1 MNYDN
6 SVPKKVYVYRPL
18 NPWGYNVLILNEGE
32 EVPSDCT
39 TIVPPNID
47 RPKFNF
53 DTQKWESVPEPPV
66 TPSKMQ
72 RVVMQQ
78 SQQITLLQTTVMQQ
92 NQINVKLQATKQQ
105 QENQIGQ
112 LQQLFMLANQQQAV
126 ADKKGEN

>member
-6 SVPKKVYVYRPL
+6 SVPKKVYAYKPL

-53 DTQKWESVPEPPV
+53 DTQKWESVPE
-66 TPSKMQ
+66 TPIEPSAMQ
-72 RVVMQQ
+72 KIVIQQAKTIAQIQSVMMQQ
-78 SQQITLLQTTVMQQ
+78 SKDIATL
-92 NQINVKLQATKQQ
+92 
-105 QENQIGQ
+105 
-112 LQQLFMLANQQQAV
+112 
-126 ADKKGEN
+126 KGVNK